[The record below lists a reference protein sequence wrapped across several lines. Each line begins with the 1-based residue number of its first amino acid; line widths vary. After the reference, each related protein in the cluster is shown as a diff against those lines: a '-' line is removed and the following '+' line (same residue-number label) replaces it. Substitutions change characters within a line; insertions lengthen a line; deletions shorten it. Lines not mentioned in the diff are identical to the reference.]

1 MIGRGHFG
9 EVKVVR
15 EKCSSEV
22 FALKILRKDD
32 TLSQSTVTF
41 YEEERDI
48 MAHANSEWLTRL
60 HFAFQD
66 EECLYL
72 VMEFHP
78 GGDLL
83 SLLSRSLFHFI
94 FAPRLLS
101 LFSSK
106 KSVFR
111 YDNVF
116 EESMARFYLS
126 EMLLAVH
133 ALHSMGYVHRLV
145 VLPDLSSNCCSPN
158 VFHTRISTIT
168 TILFR
173 DLKPENVLVDRT
185 GHVKLVDFG
194 SACRARTR
202 ISVSARNITN
212 TSFSNVLDNC
222 KYVFAHE

>member
-83 SLLSRSLFHFI
+83 SLLSRSLFHLI
-94 FAPRLLS
+94 FAPRLLLS

-145 VLPDLSSNCCSPN
+145 VLLLSQCFSHENIDNNNKS
-158 VFHTRISTIT
+158 FQR
-168 TILFR
+168 
-173 DLKPENVLVDRT
+173 PET
-185 GHVKLVDFG
+185 
-194 SACRARTR
+194 
-202 ISVSARNITN
+202 
-212 TSFSNVLDNC
+212 
-222 KYVFAHE
+222 